1 MRVRNPLALVRAVR
15 TLQERAD
22 RQHKRIARLETE
34 VGRLTAQ
41 VDALE
46 RRVGDLS
53 PPGAPPS
60 P

>member
-1 MRVRNPLALVRAVR
+1 MRAPNPLALVRVVR

-46 RRVGDLS
+46 RRLS
-53 PPGAPPS
+53 SPAAPPS